1 MKTTLPTFRMMREAE
16 MRALLRR
23 HHAGRIAFAFK
34 EQVDIEPISY
44 AFNGR
49 WLYARTAF
57 GTKLI
62 QMKHNPWVAFEVD
75 EIDGPFDWRSVV
87 AHGTAYFLNTG
98 AMPHPEYERAVKM
111 LRGIDERILTD
122 EDLVPERTIL
132 FRIHVDA
139 LTGRAA
145 EMEGIGKRRAG
156 AARGTR

>member
-1 MKTTLPTFRMMREAE
+1 MKTRLPKFREMRDAE

-23 HHAGRIAFAFK
+23 HHVGRIAFTFK
-34 EQVDIEPISY
+34 DKVDIVPISY

-62 QMKHNPWVAFEVD
+62 QMKRNPWVAFQVD
-75 EIDGPFDWRSVV
+75 EVDGPFDWRSVV

-98 AMPHPEYERAVKM
+98 AMPHPEYGRAVKM
-111 LRGIDERILTD
+111 LRKIDDRILTD

-139 LTGRAA
+139 LSGRAA
-145 EMEGIGKRRAG
+145 ELEGIRRRGISKR
-156 AARGTR
+156 TR

>member
-1 MKTTLPTFRMMREAE
+1 MRTTLPKFRMMRNPE

-23 HHAGRIAFAFK
+23 HHAGRIAFGFR

-57 GTKLI
+57 GTKLL

-87 AHGTAYFLNTG
+87 AHGTAYFLNSG
-98 AMPHPEYERAVKM
+98 AVPHPEYTRAVRM
-111 LRGIDERILTD
+111 LRSIDERILTD

-132 FRIHVDA
+132 FRIHVDV

-145 EMEGIGKRRAG
+145 EMEGMERKR
-156 AARGTR
+156 AARSKKT

>member
-1 MKTTLPTFRMMREAE
+1 MKRRLPKFREMRDAE

-44 AFNGR
+44 VFNGR
-49 WLYARTAF
+49 WFYARTAF
-57 GTKLI
+57 GTKLL

-98 AMPHPEYERAVKM
+98 AIPHPECERAVKM
-111 LRGIDERILTD
+111 LRKIDPRILTD

-139 LTGRAA
+139 LSGRAA
-145 EMEGIGKRRAG
+145 ELEGIRRRGIAKR
-156 AARGTR
+156 TR

>member
-1 MKTTLPTFRMMREAE
+1 MKTTLPRFRMMREAE

-34 EQVDIEPISY
+34 ERVDIEPISY

-49 WLYARTAF
+49 WLYARTAL
-57 GTKLI
+57 GTKLL
-62 QMKHNPWVAFEVD
+62 QMKHNPWVALEVD
-75 EIDGPFDWRSVV
+75 EIDGPFDWRSAV

-98 AMPHPEYERAVKM
+98 AMPHPEYGRAVKM
-111 LRGIDERILTD
+111 LRSIDERILTN
-122 EDLVPERTIL
+122 EDLAPERTIL

-145 EMEGIGKRRAG
+145 DLDGIRRAS
-156 AARGTR
+156 RKQI